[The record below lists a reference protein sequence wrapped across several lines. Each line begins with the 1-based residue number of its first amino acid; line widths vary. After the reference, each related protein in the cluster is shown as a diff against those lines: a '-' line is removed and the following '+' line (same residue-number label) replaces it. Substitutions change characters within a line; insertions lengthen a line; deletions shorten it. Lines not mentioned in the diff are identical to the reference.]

1 MRAKIVDQGAGDG
14 CLTNAT
20 FIGANENN
28 GWSGHGATLTGE
40 VTDPSAQYL
49 TLSVQEIDRS
59 NSARL

>member
-28 GWSGHGATLTGE
+28 GWSGHGATLQ
-40 VTDPSAQYL
+40 AK
-49 TLSVQEIDRS
+49 
-59 NSARL
+59 